1 MLTDQ
6 LYVVLFIKEEV
17 FNLQVSVENK
27 ISFIKPTIRT
37 INKLSHDSL

>member
-27 ISFIKPTIRT
+27 NYIIYQTNHPNYKQTKPR
-37 INKLSHDSL
+37 